1 MKLKLFSLLFGIT
14 LLLVS
19 CAPKDADIQK
29 AVAEKMTS
37 MPDVTIM
44 VSQGVVTLGGKC
56 DSQANKDKCT
66 EIAKSVKGVK
76 SVVNNCEIPAPV
88 VINPDEIL
96 STGVN
101 TVLANFKGVNAT
113 VSNGVITLNGEL
125 EKAKLPDLM
134 QAIQELKPQKVEN
147 KLILK

>member
-1 MKLKLFSLLFGIT
+1 MKLKLFSLLFVIA
-14 LLLVS
+14 LVTAS

-29 AVAEKMTS
+29 AVADKMMS
-37 MPDVTIM
+37 MPE
-44 VSQGVVTLGGKC
+44 VSIRVNQGVVTLGGKC
-56 DSQANKDKCT
+56 DSQASKDKCT

-88 VINPDEIL
+88 AINPDQL
-96 STGVN
+96 LTTGV
-101 TVLANFKGVNAT
+101 TTILANFKGVSAT

-125 EKAKLPDLM
+125 ERAKLPDLI
-134 QAIQELKPQKVEN
+134 QAVQELKPQKVEN